1 MDDVQVDRAVEG
13 GAGEGPGVGVSAFGW
28 LLLAVAA
35 PLAFSTHAAA
45 TFFTVK
51 LGPLYV
57 GAVLVVLGAA
67 WPSSAASAGGPGAW
81 RRALR
86 VDGAEILAAALLLVG
101 LVSVV
106 AASSRVTALLGTYN
120 QGTGWL
126 FWVAGLAV
134 WAAVRRTHF
143 DPQLIRVLVAGFLVG
158 ATLVAALAVL
168 QAVRWEPLHFR
179 LGFRPDGRVGS
190 TLGNPLYMGAF
201 LTLAVVSLL
210 QVLATARTWVGRVAA
225 AAAGCTLVAGLAFSW
240 SRGAWLALAVG
251 VVVWFAAS
259 VLADRAAWRRAAAGV
274 VGVAVVAA
282 VMALAVAPEVAP
294 ARGAGS
300 DVTMADGSSSKVGGS
315 TVQTRLLIW
324 GQAADAVADRPLLG
338 WGPNNF
344 RFAALRYTTAEKLEL
359 EPNTRDGDA
368 HSLPLELA
376 ATWGVPAALLFLGW
390 VAAIVLG
397 MWRRRRDPQVALGAG
412 VFAAFLAASLTM
424 PQNLV
429 VTPVALGL
437 IALAPGRWDTDPEVL
452 EGPRGRSG
460 LVRALR
466 GVVLAGSGAAVLRAA
481 VLAMGALALVVTA
494 AGSFQWY
501 RADVHYQAG
510 EIRGDLGE
518 LTKAVDTFPLVD
530 AYLYSLGTAE
540 GRAGFAEGRAAL
552 TTQAV
557 THLREGLSLSPRG
570 VEFLIALAGLYL
582 QVADWQQASAVARQA
597 VEYAPN
603 EPQAYANLAYALLRR
618 GDRTEAEAAA
628 QRALSVDVGSPR
640 IYNTVGL
647 YYRDAGDLARAR
659 ELFEEALRI
668 DPGYGPARDNLD
680 GMQ

>member
-1 MDDVQVDRAVEG
+1 MDDVQVGRAVEG
-13 GAGEGPGVGVSAFGW
+13 GAIEGPGTWVSAFGW

-57 GAVLVVLGAA
+57 GAALVVLGAA
-67 WPSSAASAGGPGAW
+67 WPSATGPAGGPGVW
-81 RRALR
+81 RRVLR
-86 VDGAEILAAALLLVG
+86 VDGAEILAGVFLLVG

-106 AASSRVTALLGTYN
+106 TASSRVTALLGTYN

-126 FWVAGLAV
+126 FWVTGLAV
-134 WAAVRRTHF
+134 WTAMRRTHF
-143 DPQLIRVLVAGFLVG
+143 DPRLVRVLVAGFLVG
-158 ATLVAALAVL
+158 ATVVAALAVL

-201 LTLAVVSLL
+201 LTVAVISSL
-210 QVLATARTWVGRVAA
+210 QVAVGARTWVGRAA
-225 AAAGCTLVAGLAFSW
+225 ALAAGCTLVAGLAFSW
-240 SRGAWLALAVG
+240 SRGAWLALGVG

-259 VLADRAAWRRAAAGV
+259 LLGDRTSWRRAAAGV
-274 VGVAVVAA
+274 AGILAVAL
-282 VMALAVAPEVAP
+282 VMALGVAPAVAP
-294 ARGAGS
+294 ARGAGT
-300 DVTMADGSSSKVGGS
+300 VGATAAGSSSKEAGS
-315 TVQTRLLIW
+315 TVQTRVLIW
-324 GQAADAVADRPLLG
+324 GEAADAVAERPILG

-344 RFAALRYTTAEKLEL
+344 RFAALRYTTAEKLKL

-376 ATWGVPAALLFLGW
+376 ATWGVPATLLFLGW
-390 VAAIVLG
+390 VAAVALG
-397 MWRRRRDPQVALGAG
+397 MWRRRHDPQVALGAG
-412 VFAAFLAASLTM
+412 VLAAFLAASLTM

-452 EGPRGRSG
+452 EGPRDRSG

-466 GVVLAGSGAAVLRAA
+466 GVVLADSAAAALRVA
-481 VLAMGALALVVTA
+481 VLALTVVALVVTG
-494 AGSFQWY
+494 AGSWLWY

-518 LTKAVDTFPLVD
+518 LTQAVDTFPLVD

-540 GRAGFAEGRAAL
+540 GRAGFTEGRAAL
-552 TTQAV
+552 TNQAV

-570 VEFLIALAGLYL
+570 VESLIALAGLYL
-582 QVADWQQASAVARQA
+582 QVSDWQQASAVAQQA

-603 EPQAYANLAYALLRR
+603 EPQAHANLAYALLRR

-628 QRALSVDVGSPR
+628 QRALSIDVGSPR
-640 IYNTVGL
+640 ILNTVGL
-647 YYRDAGDLARAR
+647 YYRDAGDLVRAR

-668 DPGYGPARDNLD
+668 DPGFGPARDNLN

>member
-1 MDDVQVDRAVEG
+1 MQEQQEGRDAVRRAVEPP
-13 GAGEGPGVGVSAFGW
+13 GPWVSAFGW
-28 LLLAVAA
+28 LLVAVAA
-35 PLAFSTHAAA
+35 PLAFSTQAAA

-57 GAVLVVLGAA
+57 GAALVVLGAA
-67 WPSSAASAGGPGAW
+67 WPASAAPARDPGAW

-86 VDGAEILAAALLLVG
+86 VDGAEILAAAFLLVG

-106 AASSRVTALLGTYN
+106 TASSRVTALVGTYN

-126 FWVAGLAV
+126 FWVACLAL
-134 WAAVRRTHF
+134 WAAVRRTRF
-143 DPQLIRVLVAGFLVG
+143 DPRLQRLLIAGLIVG

-168 QAVRWEPLHFR
+168 QAVRWEPIHFR

-190 TLGNPLYMGAF
+190 TLGNPLYVGAF
-201 LTLAVVSLL
+201 FTVAVVSVL
-210 QVLATARTWVGRVAA
+210 QFLSSVRTWAARAVAATA
-225 AAAGCTLVAGLAFSW
+225 GCVLLAGLAFTW

-251 VVVWFAAS
+251 VVVWFATS
-259 VLADRAAWRRAAAGV
+259 LLADRTAWRRAAVGFGGV
-274 VGVAVVAA
+274 LVVAA
-282 VMALAVAPEVAP
+282 VMALGVAPAVAP
-294 ARGAGS
+294 ARGPGATAGVEAGS
-300 DVTMADGSSSKVGGS
+300 VSAAGGS
-315 TVQTRLLIW
+315 TVQTRVLIW
-324 GQAADAVADRPLLG
+324 GTAVDALVERPLLG

-368 HSLPLELA
+368 HALPLELA
-376 ATWGVPAALLFLGW
+376 ATWGVPATLVLLVW
-390 VAAIVLG
+390 VAALVLG

-412 VFAAFLAASLTM
+412 VLAAFLAASLTM

-429 VTPVALGL
+429 LTPVALGL
-437 IALAPGRWDTDPEVL
+437 VALAPGRWDTDPEVL

-466 GVVLAGSGAAVLRAA
+466 GVVLAGSAAAALRVA
-481 VLAMGALALVVTA
+481 VLALTVVALVV
-494 AGSFQWY
+494 AGVGSWLWY

-518 LTKAVDTFPLVD
+518 LTQAVDTFPLVD

-540 GRAGFAEGRAAL
+540 GRAGFTEGRAAL
-552 TTQAV
+552 SSQAV
-557 THLREGLSLSPRG
+557 AHLREGLSLSPRG
-570 VEFLIALAGLYL
+570 VEFLVALAGLYL
-582 QVADWQQASAVARQA
+582 QVGDWQQAAAVAQQA
-597 VEYAPN
+597 VEYAPT

-618 GDRTEAEAAA
+618 GNRAEAEAAA
-628 QRALSVDVGSPR
+628 QRALSSDVRSPR
-640 IYNTVGL
+640 ILNTVGL
-647 YYRDAGDLARAR
+647 YYREAGDLVRAR

-668 DPGYGPARDNLD
+668 DPGFGPARDSLN